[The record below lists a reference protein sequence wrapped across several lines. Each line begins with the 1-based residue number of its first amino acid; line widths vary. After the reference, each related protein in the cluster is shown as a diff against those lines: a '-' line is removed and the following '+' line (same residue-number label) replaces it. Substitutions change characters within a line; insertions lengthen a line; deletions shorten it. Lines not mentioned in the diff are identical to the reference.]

1 MVWVVKRAHR
11 RYGVFVACPR
21 KVTIAGHPILYHF
34 AEPKKKKN
42 PHAITREFN
51 NPFDHEYFLIK
62 LLPLTFKILCS
73 WIILCHN

>member
-34 AEPKKKKN
+34 AEPKKKKT
-42 PHAITREFN
+42 HMQ
-51 NPFDHEYFLIK
+51 
-62 LLPLTFKILCS
+62 LLENL
-73 WIILCHN
+73 IILSIMNTS